1 MKNSTKFLF
10 LVLAAS
16 VAGVAIAEFAGLVTA
31 LPVRGETA
39 LLVFASL
46 FIVMIAVRD
55 YSRPL
60 APLKPLAPAVRPAV
74 APARQVRR
82 ASAIVERA
90 A

>member
-10 LVLAAS
+10 LLLAAS
-16 VAGVAIAEFAGLVTA
+16 VSGVAAAEFAGLVSA

-39 LLVFASL
+39 LLVFSSL

-55 YSRPL
+55 YSRRLTPLEPL
-60 APLKPLAPAVRPAV
+60 APVARPV
-74 APARQVRR
+74 RQVRR
-82 ASAIVERA
+82 ASAIVGRA